1 MVFVLKWIK
10 NPLLILVLLLSLSTA
25 FMSWRSSVNY
35 ERAEHLEQKLS
46 LQVELYKAEVEK
58 AKVRATEAEE
68 RAVVILRKPS
78 RTPPSTIQGLNEWFA
93 QPR

>member
-1 MVFVLKWIK
+1 MVFVLRWIK
-10 NPLLILVLLLSLSTA
+10 NPLLILTILLSLSTA

-58 AKVRATEAEE
+58 AKARVIEAEG
-68 RAVVILRKPS
+68 RVDDVLRRPS
-78 RTPPSTIQGLNEWFA
+78 RTPPSTLQGLNEWFE